1 MSTEQVL
8 IAERLSKSFTQGGR
22 EIEVLAGVDLKVQ
35 HGESVAIL
43 GVSGSGKSTLLH
55 LLAGLDK
62 ADSGV
67 VKLAGDNLAMLTE
80 RELGSLRNRHVGFVY
95 QFHHLLSEF
104 DAREN
109 VAMPMLI
116 AGEDRQLALE
126 KAAELLARV
135 NLDTRL
141 DHRPSA
147 LSGGERQRVAIARA
161 LAADPAVVLADE
173 PTGNLDED
181 NANQIH
187 ELLLSLS
194 EESGTALVVVTHNQE
209 FAERMQVT
217 RRLHGGVLE
226 PT

>member
-226 PT
+226 PA

>member
-80 RELGSLRNRHVGFVY
+80 CELGSLRNRHVGFVY

-226 PT
+226 PA

>member
-1 MSTEQVL
+1 MLEVQGVFKSYATPQGPLAVL
-8 IAERLSKSFTQGGR
+8 Q
-22 EIEVLAGVDLKVQ
+22 GVDLHLGQ
-35 HGESVAIL
+35 GSSLALMGE
-43 GVSGSGKSTLLH
+43 SGSGKSTLLH

-187 ELLLSLS
+187 DLMLSLS
-194 EESGTALVVVTHNQE
+194 EETGTALVVVTHNQE

-226 PT
+226 RT

>member
-194 EESGTALVVVTHNQE
+194 EETGTALVVVTHNQE

>member
-1 MSTEQVL
+1 MSTEQIL

-126 KAAELLARV
+126 KAAELLVKV

-141 DHRPSA
+141 DHLPSA

-194 EESGTALVVVTHNQE
+194 EETGTALVVVTHNQE

-217 RRLHGGVLE
+217 RRLHGGVLA

>member
-116 AGEDRQLALE
+116 AGEDRQLAFE
-126 KAAELLARV
+126 KAADLLARV

-141 DHRPSA
+141 DHLPSA

-161 LAADPAVVLADE
+161 LAADPAVVFADE

-194 EESGTALVVVTHNQE
+194 EETGTALVVVTHNQE

-226 PT
+226 PA

>member
-126 KAAELLARV
+126 KAADLLARV
-135 NLDTRL
+135 NLDARL

-161 LAADPAVVLADE
+161 LAADPTVVLADE

-226 PT
+226 PA

>member
-80 RELGSLRNRHVGFVY
+80 RELGSLRNRHIGFVY

-104 DAREN
+104 DTLEN

-116 AGEDRQLALE
+116 AGEDRHLAFE

-135 NLDTRL
+135 NLHTRL
-141 DHRPSA
+141 DHLPSE

-226 PT
+226 PA

>member
-35 HGESVAIL
+35 YGESVAIL

-194 EESGTALVVVTHNQE
+194 EETGTALVVVTHNQE

>member
-126 KAAELLARV
+126 KAADLLARV
-135 NLDTRL
+135 NLDARL

-161 LAADPAVVLADE
+161 LATDPAVVLADE

-194 EESGTALVVVTHNQE
+194 EETGTALVVVTHNQE

-226 PT
+226 PA

>member
-1 MSTEQVL
+1 M
-8 IAERLSKSFTQGGR
+8 SKSFTQGGR

-181 NANQIH
+181 NAKQIH

-194 EESGTALVVVTHNQE
+194 EETGTALVVVTHNQE

-226 PT
+226 PA

>member
-67 VKLAGDNLAMLTE
+67 VKLVGDNLAMLTE

-116 AGEDRQLALE
+116 AGEDRQLAFE
-126 KAAELLARV
+126 KAADLLARV

-194 EESGTALVVVTHNQE
+194 EETGTALVVVTHNQE

>member
-1 MSTEQVL
+1 MSTDQVL

-194 EESGTALVVVTHNQE
+194 EETGTALVVVTHNQE

>member
-67 VKLAGDNLAMLTE
+67 VKLAGNNLAMLTE

-194 EESGTALVVVTHNQE
+194 EETGTALVVVTHNQE

-226 PT
+226 PA

>member
-116 AGEDRQLALE
+116 AGEDRQSALE

-194 EESGTALVVVTHNQE
+194 EETGTALVVVTHNQE

-226 PT
+226 PA

>member
-141 DHRPSA
+141 DHLPSA

-194 EESGTALVVVTHNQE
+194 EETGTALVVVTHNQE

-226 PT
+226 PA

>member
-126 KAAELLARV
+126 KAAELLVKV

-141 DHRPSA
+141 DHLPSA

-226 PT
+226 PA

>member
-126 KAAELLARV
+126 KAADLLARV
-135 NLDTRL
+135 NLDARL

-161 LAADPAVVLADE
+161 LAADPTVVLADE

-194 EESGTALVVVTHNQE
+194 EETGTALVVVTHNQE

>member
-1 MSTEQVL
+1 MSTEQIL

-161 LAADPAVVLADE
+161 LAADPTVVLADE

-194 EESGTALVVVTHNQE
+194 EETGTALVVVTHNQE

>member
-116 AGEDRQLALE
+116 AGEDRQSALE

-194 EESGTALVVVTHNQE
+194 EETGTALVVVTHNQE

-217 RRLHGGVLE
+217 LRLHGGVLE